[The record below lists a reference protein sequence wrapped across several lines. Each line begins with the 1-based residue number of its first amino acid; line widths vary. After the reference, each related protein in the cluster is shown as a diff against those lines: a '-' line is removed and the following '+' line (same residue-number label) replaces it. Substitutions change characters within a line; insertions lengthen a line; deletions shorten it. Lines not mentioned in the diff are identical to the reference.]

1 MVTPGPA
8 SVVVVE
14 FPFSDLSGSK
24 LRRAVVLCDTGRG
37 DWLLR
42 QVTSDPHS
50 NPNAVKITLAGL
62 SAGRLSS
69 LSFARPT
76 KLFTAN
82 EMLMVKRVAADISRT
97 RRSGRFP

>member
-42 QVTSDPHS
+42 QGTEGRA
-50 NPNAVKITLAGL
+50 AVAQLW
-62 SAGRLSS
+62 SVGRL
-69 LSFARPT
+69 LAF
-76 KLFTAN
+76 
-82 EMLMVKRVAADISRT
+82 
-97 RRSGRFP
+97 GRLKDFQLDAIG